1 MNMKKR
7 DLYYE
12 RIPTKL
18 LREDIRLL
26 GTFLGR
32 VIKDQEG
39 DKFFKLVEK
48 LRLISKNSLF
58 DKNKGK
64 AFLKTSNEIK
74 KLNSLQTFK
83 VTRAFSHILNL
94 MNLAESLDA
103 SRKLNEYDN
112 PYFKNKN
119 QNLFVEDIIEAL
131 IKNKK
136 ISNNKIY
143 EQAKNLNIGI
153 VLTAHPTEVKRRTLI
168 QKYANLIDLLEQRHL
183 YKKYPSKITEIDRK
197 LYSEIAIIWK
207 TDELKRSK
215 PSPLDEAKWGL
226 AVIEDSLW
234 DTVPRVYKRL
244 NDIFRKNLKKDL
256 PRDFNPIQFGSWMG
270 GDRDGNPN
278 VTAEITK
285 KVILYSRWQA
295 AKLYEKELTKLIQ
308 NLSMK
313 ECSPK
318 IRKVTGKTFEPY
330 RVYLRPIRDKIRSTH
345 QLIEDHLT
353 KKIPLDKNKLLQD
366 KNEILKPLRE
376 VRESLNLNKG
386 QHIGNAD
393 LLDLIR
399 RVRCFGVNLAK
410 LDIRQESSRHDKLLK
425 EIFKKKYEINYSN
438 LKENNKINYLNN
450 LIKQKKYF
458 LDKLKITDKENKEVW
473 NTFKQIS
480 KEPSQ
485 CLGAYVISMTSKASD
500 ILSVYFLQKQANTKH
515 FLRVVPLF
523 ETLDDLRNA
532 KDIMENLFKLSWY
545 KKLINNKQEIM
556 IGYSDSSKDA
566 GKLSA
571 SWHQYKLQEELRDI
585 AKKYK
590 IDLVFFH
597 GRGGSAGRGG
607 GPIQATLKSQPSNTV
622 NGKIRITDQGE
633 VIQQKYGYKPLAEYN
648 LCSYIGAV
656 MDASL
661 NPPPKSK
668 ENWRD
673 LIEKMSEISTSA
685 YRKNLNQSEDFIRY
699 FKLVTPHK
707 SLGKLAIGSR
717 PTKRKNIDNI
727 QSLRAIPWV
736 FAWTQ
741 IRLML
746 PGWLGTTEALRYG
759 SIKKFK
765 NTLTDMEK
773 NWPFFISTMDILDMV
788 KSKVDPEIS
797 VVYENNLADDSLK
810 RIGKKLRFQF
820 KTLVKLHNKITP
832 KEVIKERKEFR
843 KALFVRN
850 NYTDMLNILQ
860 ASIMNKLNNKKN
872 NKLDINFLND
882 ALMTSIAGIS
892 AAMKNTG

>member
-1 MNMKKR
+1 MKKR

-39 DKFFKLVEK
+39 ISFFNTVEK
-48 LRLISKNSLF
+48 LRLLSKNTLI
-58 DKNKGK
+58 DTNKGK
-64 AFLKTSNEIK
+64 VFSKISKEVK
-74 KLNSLQTFK
+74 KLSPKNTFK
-83 VTRAFSHILNL
+83 ITRAFSHILNL

-103 SRKLNEYDN
+103 SRKLNEYEN

-119 QNLFVEDIIEAL
+119 QNLFIEDIFESL
-131 IKNKK
+131 FKNKK
-136 ISNNKIY
+136 ISDKKIY
-143 EQAKNLNIGI
+143 DQATKLDIGI

-168 QKYANLIDLLEQRHL
+168 QKYASLIKILEQRHL
-183 YKKYPSKITEIDRK
+183 YKKYPSKIIELDRR
-197 LYSEIAIIWK
+197 LYSEVAIIWK
-207 TDELKRSK
+207 TDELKRTK

-234 DTVPRVYKRL
+234 DTIPKVYKRL
-244 NDIFRKNLKKDL
+244 NDIFRKNLNKDL
-256 PRDFNPIQFGSWMG
+256 PRNFNPIQFGSWMG

-278 VTAEITK
+278 VTAEVTS
-285 KVILYSRWQA
+285 KVILFSRWQA

-308 NLSMK
+308 DLSME
-313 ECSPK
+313 ECSIK
-318 IRKVTGKTFEPY
+318 IKRATNKSHEPY
-330 RVYLRPIRDKIRSTH
+330 RVFLRPIRDKVRNTY
-345 QLIEDHLT
+345 QLIESHLNKGT
-353 KKIPLDKNKLLQD
+353 PLDQKKLLLD
-366 KNEILKPLRE
+366 KYEILNPLRE
-376 VRESLNLNKG
+376 VRKSLNENRG
-386 QHIGNAD
+386 QHIANSD

-399 RVRCFGVNLAK
+399 RVRCFGISLAR
-410 LDIRQESSRHDKLLK
+410 LDIRQESSRHEKFIS
-425 EIFKKKYEINYSN
+425 EIFKSKNRINYTSLSEKDKIKLLSN
-438 LKENNKINYLNN
+438 S
-450 LIKQKKYF
+450 IKQKKIF
-458 LDKLKITDKENKEVW
+458 VDKIIIKNKENKEVW
-473 NTFKQIS
+473 KTFKEIS
-480 KEPSQ
+480 NQPQQ
-485 CLGAYVISMTSKASD
+485 CMGAYVISMTSKASD
-500 ILSVYFLQKQANTKH
+500 ILSVYFLQKQSQIKNL
-515 FLRVVPLF
+515 LRVVPLF
-523 ETLDDLRNA
+523 ETLNDLKNA
-532 KDIMENLFKLSWY
+532 KSVMENLFKIPSY
-545 KKLINNKQEIM
+545 KKLINSKQEVM

-590 IDLVFFH
+590 IDLTFFH
-597 GRGGSAGRGG
+597 GRGGSPGRGG
-607 GPIQATLKSQPSNTV
+607 GPIQATLKSQPSGTV

-633 VIQQKYGYKPLAEYN
+633 VIQQKYGYEPLAEYN

-661 NPPPKSK
+661 NPPPRSKKS
-668 ENWRD
+668 WRE
-673 LIEKMSEISTSA
+673 LINKMSEISTSA
-685 YRKNLNQSEDFIRY
+685 YRKYLNQSEDFIRY
-699 FKLVTPHK
+699 FKTVTPHK

-717 PTKRKNIDNI
+717 PSKRKNVDNI

-759 SIKKFK
+759 SIKKLSK
-765 NTLTDMEK
+765 TITDMER

-788 KSKVDPEIS
+788 ISKVDPEIS
-797 VVYENNLADDSLK
+797 IIYENNLADNSLK

-820 KTLVKLHNKITP
+820 DALVKLHNKITP
-832 KEVIKERKEFR
+832 KEIVKERKEFR
-843 KALFVRN
+843 KALFIRN
-850 NYTDMLNILQ
+850 NYTEMLNILQ
-860 ASIMNKLNNKKN
+860 ANIMYKLNSRKFK
-872 NKLDINFLND
+872 KLDKKFLDD

>member
-1 MNMKKR
+1 MKKR

-32 VIKDQEG
+32 VIRDQEG
-39 DKFFKLVEK
+39 LTFYKIVER
-48 LRLISKNSLF
+48 LRLLSKNTLL
-58 DKNKGK
+58 DKNKSK
-64 AFLKTSNEIK
+64 VFLKVSKEVK
-74 KLNSLQTFK
+74 KLKPKDIFR
-83 VTRAFSHILNL
+83 VTRSFSHILNL

-103 SRKLNEYDN
+103 SRKLNEYEN

-119 QNLFVEDIIEAL
+119 QNIFIEDII
-131 IKNKK
+131 KNLFKNRN

-143 EQAKNLNIGI
+143 KQATKLDIGI

-168 QKYANLIDLLEQRHL
+168 QKYANLIELMEQRHL
-183 YKKYPSKITEIDRK
+183 YKKYPSKILEIDRK
-197 LYSEIAIIWK
+197 IYTEITVIWK

-234 DTVPRVYKRL
+234 DTIPKVYKRL
-244 NDIFRKNLKKDL
+244 NDIFRKNLGKDL
-256 PRDFNPIQFGSWMG
+256 PRGYNPIQFGSWMG

-278 VTAEITK
+278 VTAEVTK
-285 KVILYSRWQA
+285 KVILFSRWQA

-308 NLSMK
+308 DLSMK

-318 IRKVTGKTFEPY
+318 IKKITGNSFEPY
-330 RVYLRPIRDKIRSTH
+330 RVYLRPIRDKIRLTY
-345 QLIEDHLT
+345 QLIEKHLNNN
-353 KKIPLDKNKLLQD
+353 KSLNEKKLLKD

-376 VRESLNLNKG
+376 VRESLNLNRG
-386 QHIGNAD
+386 QHIANAD

-399 RVRCFGVNLAK
+399 RVRCFGINLAR
-410 LDIRQESSRHDKLLK
+410 LDIRQESSRHQKLISDVLN
-425 EIFKKKYEINYSN
+425 KKY
-438 LKENNKINYLNN
+438 KINFSSLSESKKINLLNS

-458 LDKLKITDKENKEVW
+458 INNLKIKHKDNKEVW

-480 KEPSQ
+480 KEPEQ
-485 CLGAYVISMTSKASD
+485 CMGAYVISMTSKASD
-500 ILSVYFLQKQANTKH
+500 ILSVYFLQKQAETKNL
-515 FLRVVPLF
+515 LRVVPLF
-523 ETLDDLRNA
+523 ETLDDLKNA
-532 KDIMENLFKLSWY
+532 KSVMENIFKLSWY
-545 KKLINNKQEIM
+545 RRLINHKQEVM

-571 SWHQYKLQEELRDI
+571 SWHQYKLQEELRNL

-607 GPIQATLKSQPSNTV
+607 GPIQATLKSQPANTV

-668 ENWRD
+668 KNWRE
-673 LIEKMSEISTSA
+673 LIEKMSEIATSS

-699 FKLVTPHK
+699 FKTVTPHK

-717 PTKRKNIDNI
+717 PAKRKNVDNI

-746 PGWLGTTEALRYG
+746 PAWLGTTEALRYG
-759 SIKKFK
+759 SIKKFSK
-765 NTLTDMEK
+765 TLTDMEK
-773 NWPFFISTMDILDMV
+773 NWPYFVSTMDILDMV
-788 KSKVDPEIS
+788 ITKVDPEIS
-797 VVYENNLADDSLK
+797 IIYENNLADSALK

-820 KTLVKLHNKITP
+820 DALVKLHNKITP
-832 KEVIKERKEFR
+832 KEVFKERKEFR
-843 KALFVRN
+843 KALFIRN
-850 NYTDMLNILQ
+850 NYTETLNILQ
-860 ASIMNKLNNKKN
+860 ATIMNKINNNKYK
-872 NKLDINFLND
+872 KLDKKFIDD

>member
-1 MNMKKR
+1 MKKR

-39 DKFFKLVEK
+39 LAFFKIVEK
-48 LRLISKNSLF
+48 LRLLSKNTLL
-58 DKNKGK
+58 DKNKSK
-64 AFLKTSNEIK
+64 VFSKISKEVK
-74 KLNSLQTFK
+74 KLSPEKTFK
-83 VTRAFSHILNL
+83 ITRAFSHILNL

-112 PYFKNKN
+112 PYFKSKN
-119 QNLFVEDIIEAL
+119 QNLFIEDIISSL
-131 IKNKK
+131 FKNKK
-136 ISNNKIY
+136 ISDQKIY
-143 EQAKNLNIGI
+143 EQATKLDIGI

-168 QKYANLIDLLEQRHL
+168 QKYANLISIMEQRHL
-183 YKKYPSKITEIDRK
+183 YKKYPSKIIELDRK

-207 TDELKRSK
+207 TDELKRTK
-215 PSPLDEAKWGL
+215 PSPLDEARWGL

-234 DTVPRVYKRL
+234 DTIPKVYKRL

-256 PRDFNPIQFGSWMG
+256 PRNFNPIQFGSWMG

-278 VTAEITK
+278 VTAEVTN
-285 KVILYSRWQA
+285 KVILFSRWQA

-308 NLSMK
+308 DLSMV
-313 ECSPK
+313 ECSAK
-318 IRKVTGKTFEPY
+318 IKRVTGNSYEPY
-330 RVYLRPIRDKIRSTH
+330 RVFLRPIRDKLRLTH
-345 QLIEDHLT
+345 KLIEDHLNNNT
-353 KKIPLDKNKLLQD
+353 ILDEKKLIQD
-366 KNEILKPLRE
+366 SDEITIPLRE
-376 VRESLNLNKG
+376 VRNSLKLNRG
-386 QHIGNAD
+386 QHIANAD
-393 LLDLIR
+393 LLDLMR
-399 RVRCFGVNLAK
+399 RVRCFGINLAK
-410 LDIRQESSRHDKLLK
+410 LDIRQESDRHEKLLN
-425 EIFKKKYEINYSN
+425 EIFKKKKKINYSSLSEVEKIKLLNKSIKQSKSFVNNIN
-438 LKENNKINYLNN
+438 LK
-450 LIKQKKYF
+450 
-458 LDKLKITDKENKEVW
+458 DKENKEVW
-473 NTFKQIS
+473 STFKQIA
-480 KEPSQ
+480 KTPDQ
-485 CLGAYVISMTSKASD
+485 CLGAYIISMTSTASD
-500 ILSVYFLQKQANTKH
+500 ILSVYFLQMQAQTKNL
-515 FLRVVPLF
+515 LRVVPLF
-523 ETLDDLRNA
+523 ETLEDLKNA
-532 KDIMENLFKLSWY
+532 NGVMKNLFKLPWY
-545 KKLINNKQEIM
+545 RKMINSKQEVM

-571 SWHQYKLQEELRDI
+571 SWHQYKLQEELRNI

-597 GRGGSAGRGG
+597 GRGGSPGRGG
-607 GPIQATLKSQPSNTV
+607 GPIQATLKSQPSGTV

-661 NPPPKSK
+661 NPPPRSK
-668 ENWRD
+668 KNWRE
-673 LIEKMSEISTSA
+673 LIQKMSEISTSA
-685 YRKNLNQSEDFIRY
+685 YRKYLNQSEDFIRY
-699 FKLVTPHK
+699 FKTVTPHK

-717 PTKRKNIDNI
+717 PTKRKNVDNI

-759 SIKKFK
+759 SIKKFSR
-765 NTLTDMEK
+765 TLTDMER
-773 NWPFFISTMDILDMV
+773 NWPYFVSTMDILDMV
-788 KSKVDPEIS
+788 ISKVDTEIS
-797 VVYENNLADDSLK
+797 VIYENNLADKSLK

-820 KTLVKLHNKITP
+820 EALVKLHNKITP
-832 KEVIKERKEFR
+832 KDVIKERKEFR
-843 KALFVRN
+843 KALFIRN
-850 NYTDMLNILQ
+850 NYTEMLNILQ
-860 ASIMNKLNNKKN
+860 ANIMKKLTNKKYK
-872 NKLDINFLND
+872 KLDKKFLED
-882 ALMTSIAGIS
+882 SLMTSIAGIS

>member
-1 MNMKKR
+1 MKKR

-32 VIKDQEG
+32 VIRDQEG
-39 DKFFKLVEK
+39 LAFYKIVER
-48 LRLISKNSLF
+48 LRLLSKNTLL
-58 DKNKGK
+58 DKNKSK
-64 AFLKTSNEIK
+64 VFLKVSKEVK
-74 KLNSLQTFK
+74 KLKPKDIFRL
-83 VTRAFSHILNL
+83 TRSFSHILNL

-103 SRKLNEYDN
+103 SRKLNEYEN

-119 QNLFVEDIIEAL
+119 QNIFIEDII
-131 IKNKK
+131 KNLFKNRN

-143 EQAKNLNIGI
+143 EQATKLDIGI

-168 QKYANLIDLLEQRHL
+168 QKYANLIELMEQRHL
-183 YKKYPSKITEIDRK
+183 YKKYPTKILEIDRK
-197 LYSEIAIIWK
+197 IYTEITVIWK

-234 DTVPRVYKRL
+234 DTIPKVYKRL
-244 NDIFRKNLKKDL
+244 NDIFRKNLGKDL
-256 PRDFNPIQFGSWMG
+256 PRGYNPIQFGSWMG

-278 VTAEITK
+278 VTADVTK
-285 KVILYSRWQA
+285 KVILFSRWQA

-308 NLSMK
+308 DLSMK

-318 IRKVTGKTFEPY
+318 IKKIAGNSFEPY
-330 RVYLRPIRDKIRSTH
+330 RVYLRPIRDKIRLTY
-345 QLIEDHLT
+345 QLIEKHLNNN
-353 KKIPLDKNKLLQD
+353 KSLNEKKLLTD

-376 VRESLNLNKG
+376 VRESLNLNRG
-386 QHIGNAD
+386 QHIANAD

-399 RVRCFGVNLAK
+399 RVRCFGINLAR
-410 LDIRQESSRHDKLLK
+410 LDIRQESSRHQKLISDVLN
-425 EIFKKKYEINYSN
+425 KKY
-438 LKENNKINYLNN
+438 KINFSSLSESKKINLLNL
-450 LIKQKKYF
+450 LIKEKKYF
-458 LDKLKITDKENKEVW
+458 INNLKIKHKDNKEVW

-480 KEPSQ
+480 KEPEQ
-485 CLGAYVISMTSKASD
+485 CMGAYVISMTSKASD
-500 ILSVYFLQKQANTKH
+500 ILSVYFLQKQAETKNL
-515 FLRVVPLF
+515 LRVVPLF
-523 ETLDDLRNA
+523 ETLDDLKNA
-532 KDIMENLFKLSWY
+532 KSVMETIFKLSWY
-545 KKLINNKQEIM
+545 RRLINHKQEVM

-571 SWHQYKLQEELRDI
+571 SWHQYKLQEELRNL

-607 GPIQATLKSQPSNTV
+607 GPIQATLKSQPANTV

-668 ENWRD
+668 KSWRK
-673 LIEKMSEISTSA
+673 LIEKMSEIATSA

-699 FKLVTPHK
+699 FKTVTPHK

-717 PTKRKNIDNI
+717 PAKRKNIDNI

-746 PGWLGTTEALRYG
+746 PAWLGTTEALRYG
-759 SIKKFK
+759 SIKKFSK
-765 NTLTDMEK
+765 TLTDMEK
-773 NWPFFISTMDILDMV
+773 NWPYFVSTMDILDMV
-788 KSKVDPEIS
+788 ITKVDPEIS
-797 VVYENNLADDSLK
+797 IIYENNLADSALK

-820 KTLVKLHNKITP
+820 DALVKLHNKITP
-832 KEVIKERKEFR
+832 KEVFKERKEFR
-843 KALFVRN
+843 KALFIRN
-850 NYTDMLNILQ
+850 NYTETLNILQ
-860 ASIMNKLNNKKN
+860 ATIMNKINNNKYK
-872 NKLDINFLND
+872 KLDKKFLDD

>member
-1 MNMKKR
+1 MKKR

-18 LREDIRLL
+18 LREDIRFL
-26 GTFLGR
+26 GTFLGK

-39 DKFFKLVEK
+39 EAFFKIVER
-48 LRLISKNSLF
+48 LRLLSKNTLLDKQKSKVFLKISK
-58 DKNKGK
+58 
-64 AFLKTSNEIK
+64 EIK
-74 KLNSLQTFK
+74 KLPPELTFK
-83 VTRAFSHILNL
+83 ITRAFLHILNL

-103 SRKLNEYDN
+103 SRKLNEHNN

-119 QNLFVEDIIEAL
+119 QNLFIEDIIEGL
-131 IKNKK
+131 FKNKS
-136 ISNNKIY
+136 ISNSKIY
-143 EQAKNLNIGI
+143 EQAKNLDIGI

-168 QKYANLIDLLEQRHL
+168 QKYANLIDLMEQRHL
-183 YKKYPSKITEIDRK
+183 YKKYPSKVVEIDRK
-197 LYSEIAIIWK
+197 LYTEITIIWK

-215 PSPLDEAKWGL
+215 PSPLDEARWGL

-234 DTVPRVYKRL
+234 DTIPKVYKRL
-244 NDIFRKNLKKDL
+244 NDIFRKNLNKDL
-256 PRDFNPIQFGSWMG
+256 PRGFNPIQFGSWMG

-278 VTAEITK
+278 VTAQVTK
-285 KVILYSRWQA
+285 KVILFSRWQA

-308 NLSMK
+308 DLSMK

-318 IRKVTGKTFEPY
+318 IKKITGKTFEPY
-330 RVYLRPIRDKIRSTH
+330 RVYLRPIRDKIRSTYKI
-345 QLIEDHLT
+345 IENHLNNHE
-353 KKIPLDKNKLLQD
+353 PLKEDELLQD
-366 KNEILKPLRE
+366 KNEILKPLRDI
-376 VRESLNLNKG
+376 RESLNSNNS
-386 QHIGNAD
+386 QHIANSD

-399 RVRCFGVNLAK
+399 RVRCFGINLAR
-410 LDIRQESSRHDKLLK
+410 LDIRQESSRHEQLLN
-425 EIFKKKYEINYSN
+425 EILKKKSKINYSN
-438 LKENNKINYLNN
+438 LNEQKKISLLNN

-458 LDKLKITDKENKEVW
+458 LDKLNIINKENKEVW
-473 NTFKQIS
+473 DTFKQIS
-480 KEPSQ
+480 KEPAQ

-500 ILSVYFLQKQANTKH
+500 ILSVYFLQKQAQTKNL
-515 FLRVVPLF
+515 LRVVPLF
-523 ETLDDLRNA
+523 ETLDDLKNA
-532 KDIMENLFKLSWY
+532 KDVMENLFKLSWY
-545 KKLINNKQEIM
+545 RKLINHQQEVM

-571 SWHQYKLQEELRDI
+571 SWHQYKLQEELRDL

-661 NPPPKSK
+661 NPPPRSK
-668 ENWRD
+668 KNWRN

-699 FKLVTPHK
+699 FKTVTPHK

-717 PTKRKNIDNI
+717 PTKRKNVDNI

-746 PGWLGTTEALRYG
+746 PAWLGTTEALRYG
-759 SIKKFK
+759 SIKKYSK
-765 NTLTDMEK
+765 ILTDMEK
-773 NWPFFISTMDILDMV
+773 NWPYFVSTMDILDMV
-788 KSKVDPEIS
+788 ISKVDPEIS
-797 VVYENNLADDSLK
+797 IIYENNLADDALK

-820 KTLVKLHNKITP
+820 DALVKLHNKITP

-843 KALFVRN
+843 KALFIRN
-850 NYTDMLNILQ
+850 NYTEMLNILQ
-860 ASIMNKLNNKKN
+860 ANIMNKINNRKYKKQD
-872 NKLDINFLND
+872 KKFLND

>member
-1 MNMKKR
+1 MKKR

-32 VIKDQEG
+32 VIRDQEG
-39 DKFFKLVEK
+39 LAFYKIVER
-48 LRLISKNSLF
+48 LRLLSKNTLL
-58 DKNKGK
+58 DKNKSK
-64 AFLKTSNEIK
+64 VFLKVSKEVK
-74 KLNSLQTFK
+74 KLKPKDIFRL
-83 VTRAFSHILNL
+83 TRSFSHILNL

-103 SRKLNEYDN
+103 SRKLNEYEN

-119 QNLFVEDIIEAL
+119 QNIFIEDII
-131 IKNKK
+131 KNLFKNRN

-143 EQAKNLNIGI
+143 EQATKLDIGI

-168 QKYANLIDLLEQRHL
+168 QKYANLIELMEQRHL
-183 YKKYPSKITEIDRK
+183 YKKYPTKILEIDRK
-197 LYSEIAIIWK
+197 IYTEITVIWK

-234 DTVPRVYKRL
+234 DTIPKVYKRL
-244 NDIFRKNLKKDL
+244 NDIFRKNLGKDL
-256 PRDFNPIQFGSWMG
+256 PRGYNPIQFGSWMG

-278 VTAEITK
+278 VTADVTK
-285 KVILYSRWQA
+285 KVILFSRWQA

-308 NLSMK
+308 DLSMK

-318 IRKVTGKTFEPY
+318 IKKIAGNSFEPY
-330 RVYLRPIRDKIRSTH
+330 RVYLRPIRDKIRLTY
-345 QLIEDHLT
+345 QLIEKHLNNN
-353 KKIPLDKNKLLQD
+353 KSLNEKKLLTD

-376 VRESLNLNKG
+376 VRESLNLNRG
-386 QHIGNAD
+386 QHIANAD

-399 RVRCFGVNLAK
+399 RVRCFGINLAR
-410 LDIRQESSRHDKLLK
+410 LDIRQESSRHQKLIADVLN
-425 EIFKKKYEINYSN
+425 KKYKTNFSSLSES
-438 LKENNKINYLNN
+438 KKINLLNL

-458 LDKLKITDKENKEVW
+458 INNLKIKHKDNKEVW

-480 KEPSQ
+480 KEPEQ
-485 CLGAYVISMTSKASD
+485 CMGAYVISMTSKASD
-500 ILSVYFLQKQANTKH
+500 ILSVYFLQKQAETKNL
-515 FLRVVPLF
+515 LRVVPLF
-523 ETLDDLRNA
+523 ETLDDLKNA
-532 KDIMENLFKLSWY
+532 KSVMENIFKLSWY
-545 KKLINNKQEIM
+545 RRLINHKQEVM

-571 SWHQYKLQEELRDI
+571 SWHQYKLQEELRNL

-607 GPIQATLKSQPSNTV
+607 GPIQATLKSQPANTV

-668 ENWRD
+668 KSWRK
-673 LIEKMSEISTSA
+673 LIEKMSEIATSA

-699 FKLVTPHK
+699 FKTVTPHK

-717 PTKRKNIDNI
+717 PTKRKNVDNI

-746 PGWLGTTEALRYG
+746 PAWLGTTEALRYG
-759 SIKKFK
+759 SIKKFSK
-765 NTLTDMEK
+765 TLTDMEK
-773 NWPFFISTMDILDMV
+773 NWPYFVSTMDILDMV
-788 KSKVDPEIS
+788 ITKVDPEIS
-797 VVYENNLADDSLK
+797 VIYENNLADSALK

-820 KTLVKLHNKITP
+820 DALVKLHNKITP
-832 KEVIKERKEFR
+832 KEVFKERKEFR
-843 KALFVRN
+843 KALFIRN
-850 NYTDMLNILQ
+850 NYTETLNILQ
-860 ASIMNKLNNKKN
+860 ATIMNKINNNKYK
-872 NKLDINFLND
+872 KLDKKFIDD

>member
-1 MNMKKR
+1 MKKR

-32 VIKDQEG
+32 VIRDQEG
-39 DKFFKLVEK
+39 LTFYKIVER
-48 LRLISKNSLF
+48 LRLLSKNTLL
-58 DKNKGK
+58 DKNKSK
-64 AFLKTSNEIK
+64 VFLKVSKEVK
-74 KLNSLQTFK
+74 KLKPEDIFR
-83 VTRAFSHILNL
+83 VTRSFSHILNL

-103 SRKLNEYDN
+103 SRKLNEYEN

-119 QNLFVEDIIEAL
+119 QNIFIEDII
-131 IKNKK
+131 KNLFKDRN
-136 ISNNKIY
+136 ISNKKIY
-143 EQAKNLNIGI
+143 EQATKLDIGI

-168 QKYANLIDLLEQRHL
+168 QKYANLIELMEQRHL
-183 YKKYPSKITEIDRK
+183 YKKYPSKILEIDRK
-197 LYSEIAIIWK
+197 IYTEITVIWK

-234 DTVPRVYKRL
+234 DTIPKVYKRL
-244 NDIFRKNLKKDL
+244 NDIFRKNLGKDL
-256 PRDFNPIQFGSWMG
+256 PRGYSPIQFGSWMG

-278 VTAEITK
+278 VTADITK
-285 KVILYSRWQA
+285 KVILFSRWQA

-308 NLSMK
+308 DLSMK

-318 IRKVTGKTFEPY
+318 IKKITGNSFEPY
-330 RVYLRPIRDKIRSTH
+330 RVYLRPIRDKIRLTY
-345 QLIEDHLT
+345 QQIEKHLNNNESLNE
-353 KKIPLDKNKLLQD
+353 KKLLKD

-376 VRESLNLNKG
+376 VRESLNLNRG
-386 QHIGNAD
+386 QHIANAD

-399 RVRCFGVNLAK
+399 RVRCFGINLAR
-410 LDIRQESSRHDKLLK
+410 LDIRQESTRHQKLIADVLN
-425 EIFKKKYEINYSN
+425 KKY
-438 LKENNKINYLNN
+438 KINFSILSESKKINLLNL

-458 LDKLKITDKENKEVW
+458 INNLKIKHKDNKEVW

-480 KEPSQ
+480 KEPEQ
-485 CLGAYVISMTSKASD
+485 CMGAYVISMTSKASD
-500 ILSVYFLQKQANTKH
+500 ILSVYFLQKQAETKNL
-515 FLRVVPLF
+515 LRVVPLF
-523 ETLDDLRNA
+523 ETLDDLKNA
-532 KDIMENLFKLSWY
+532 KSVMENIFKLSWY
-545 KKLINNKQEIM
+545 RKLINHKQEVM

-571 SWHQYKLQEELRDI
+571 SWHQYKLQEELRNL

-607 GPIQATLKSQPSNTV
+607 GPIQATLKSQPANTV

-668 ENWRD
+668 KNWRE
-673 LIEKMSEISTSA
+673 LIEKMSEIATSA

-699 FKLVTPHK
+699 FKTVTPHK

-717 PTKRKNIDNI
+717 PTKRKNVDNI

-746 PGWLGTTEALRYG
+746 PAWLGTTEALRYG
-759 SIKKFK
+759 SIKKFSK
-765 NTLTDMEK
+765 TLTDMEK
-773 NWPFFISTMDILDMV
+773 NWPYFVSTMDILDMV
-788 KSKVDPEIS
+788 ITKVDPEIS
-797 VVYENNLADDSLK
+797 IIYENNLADSALK

-820 KTLVKLHNKITP
+820 DALVKLHNKITP
-832 KEVIKERKEFR
+832 KEVFKERKEFR
-843 KALFVRN
+843 KALFIRN
-850 NYTDMLNILQ
+850 NYTETLNILQ
-860 ASIMNKLNNKKN
+860 ANIMNKINNNKYK
-872 NKLDINFLND
+872 KLDKKFLDD

>member
-1 MNMKKR
+1 MKKR

-18 LREDIRLL
+18 LREDIKLL
-26 GTFLGR
+26 GAFLGK

-39 DKFFKLVEK
+39 IVFYKIVEK
-48 LRLISKNSLF
+48 LRLLSKNTLL
-58 DKNKGK
+58 DRNKSK
-64 AFLKTSNEIK
+64 VFSKVSKEIK
-74 KLNSLQTFK
+74 KLNPKNTYRL
-83 VTRAFSHILNL
+83 TRAFSHILNL

-103 SRKLNEYDN
+103 SRKLNEYEN

-119 QNLFVEDIIEAL
+119 QNIFIEDIIKNL
-131 IKNKK
+131 FKNKS

-143 EQAKNLNIGI
+143 EQASNLNIGI

-168 QKYANLIDLLEQRHL
+168 QKYANLINLMEQRHL
-183 YKKYPSKITEIDRK
+183 YKKYPSKIIEIDRK
-197 LYSEIAIIWK
+197 IYTEITVIWK

-234 DTVPRVYKRL
+234 DTIPKVYKRL
-244 NDIFRKNLKKDL
+244 NDIFRKNLGKDL
-256 PRDFNPIQFGSWMG
+256 PRGYSPIKFGSWMG

-278 VTAEITK
+278 VTADVTK
-285 KVILYSRWQA
+285 KVILFSRWQA
-295 AKLYEKELTKLIQ
+295 AKLYEKEFTKLIQ
-308 NLSMK
+308 DLSMK

-318 IRKVTGKTFEPY
+318 IKKISGDSFEPY
-330 RVYLRPIRDKIRSTH
+330 RVYLRPIRDKIRLTY
-345 QLIEDHLT
+345 QLIEKHLNNNEL
-353 KKIPLDKNKLLQD
+353 LDEKKLLQD
-366 KNEILKPLRE
+366 KNEILQPLRDI
-376 VRESLNLNKG
+376 RESLNLNRG
-386 QHIGNAD
+386 QHIANAD

-399 RVRCFGVNLAK
+399 RVRCFGISLAR
-410 LDIRQESSRHDKLLK
+410 LDIRQESSRHTKLVSDVLNIKLK
-425 EIFKKKYEINYSN
+425 TDFIS
-438 LKENNKINYLNN
+438 LSENKKINLLNK

-458 LDKLKITDKENKEVW
+458 LDKLNIKDKENIEVW

-480 KEPSQ
+480 EEPEQ
-485 CLGAYVISMTSKASD
+485 CMGAYVISMTSKASD
-500 ILSVYFLQKQANTKH
+500 ILSVYFLQIQARTKKL
-515 FLRVVPLF
+515 LRVVPLF
-523 ETLDDLRNA
+523 ETLDDLKNA
-532 KDIMENLFKLSWY
+532 KDVMENLFKLPWY
-545 KKLINNKQEIM
+545 RKLIKNKQEVM

-571 SWHQYKLQEELRDI
+571 SWHQYKLQEELRNL
-585 AKKYK
+585 AKKYR
-590 IDLVFFH
+590 IDLIFFH

-607 GPIQATLKSQPSNTV
+607 GPIQATLKSQPANTV

-668 ENWRD
+668 KNWRF

-699 FKLVTPHK
+699 FKTVTPHK

-727 QSLRAIPWV
+727 QGLRAIPWV

-746 PGWLGTTEALRYG
+746 PAWLGTTEALRYG
-759 SIKKFK
+759 SIKKFSK
-765 NTLTDMEK
+765 TLTDMEK
-773 NWPFFISTMDILDMV
+773 NWPYFVSTMDILDMV
-788 KSKVDPEIS
+788 ITKVDPEIS
-797 VVYENNLADDSLK
+797 IIYENNLADSALK

-820 KTLVKLHNKITP
+820 STLVKLHKKITP
-832 KEVIKERKEFR
+832 KDVVKERKEFR
-843 KALFVRN
+843 KSLFIRN
-850 NYTDMLNILQ
+850 NYTETLNILQ
-860 ASIMNKLNNKKN
+860 ANIMNKINNKKYK
-872 NKLDINFLND
+872 KLDKKFLDD

>member
-1 MNMKKR
+1 MKKR

-32 VIKDQEG
+32 VIRDQEG
-39 DKFFKLVEK
+39 LTFYKIVER
-48 LRLISKNSLF
+48 LRLLSKNTLL
-58 DKNKGK
+58 DKNKSK
-64 AFLKTSNEIK
+64 VFLKVSKEVK
-74 KLNSLQTFK
+74 KLKPKDIFR
-83 VTRAFSHILNL
+83 VTRSFSHILNL

-103 SRKLNEYDN
+103 SRKLNEYEN

-119 QNLFVEDIIEAL
+119 QNIFIEDII
-131 IKNKK
+131 KNLFKDRN
-136 ISNNKIY
+136 ISNKKIY
-143 EQAKNLNIGI
+143 EQATKLDIGI

-168 QKYANLIDLLEQRHL
+168 QKYANLIELMEQRHL
-183 YKKYPSKITEIDRK
+183 YKKYPSKILEIDRK
-197 LYSEIAIIWK
+197 IYTEITVIWK

-234 DTVPRVYKRL
+234 DTIPKVYKRL
-244 NDIFRKNLKKDL
+244 NDIFRKNLGKDL
-256 PRDFNPIQFGSWMG
+256 PRGYSPIQFGSWMG

-278 VTAEITK
+278 VTADITK
-285 KVILYSRWQA
+285 KVILFSRWQA

-308 NLSMK
+308 DLSMK

-318 IRKVTGKTFEPY
+318 IKKITGNSFEPY
-330 RVYLRPIRDKIRSTH
+330 RVYLRPIRDKIRLTY
-345 QLIEDHLT
+345 QLIEKHLNNNESLNE
-353 KKIPLDKNKLLQD
+353 KKLLKD

-376 VRESLNLNKG
+376 VRESLNLNRG
-386 QHIGNAD
+386 QHIANAD

-399 RVRCFGVNLAK
+399 RVRCFGINLAR
-410 LDIRQESSRHDKLLK
+410 LDIRQESSRHQKLIADVLD
-425 EIFKKKYEINYSN
+425 KKY
-438 LKENNKINYLNN
+438 KINFSILSESKKINLLNL

-458 LDKLKITDKENKEVW
+458 INNLKIKHKDNKEVW

-480 KEPSQ
+480 KEPEQ
-485 CLGAYVISMTSKASD
+485 CMGAYVISMTSKASD
-500 ILSVYFLQKQANTKH
+500 ILSVYFLQKQAETKNL
-515 FLRVVPLF
+515 LRVVPLF
-523 ETLDDLRNA
+523 ETLDDLKNA
-532 KDIMENLFKLSWY
+532 KSVMENIFKLSWY
-545 KKLINNKQEIM
+545 RKLINHKQEVM

-571 SWHQYKLQEELRDI
+571 SWHQYKLQEELRNL

-607 GPIQATLKSQPSNTV
+607 GPIQATLKSQPANTV

-668 ENWRD
+668 KNWRE
-673 LIEKMSEISTSA
+673 LIEKMSEIATSA

-699 FKLVTPHK
+699 FKTVTPHK

-717 PTKRKNIDNI
+717 PTKRKNVDNI

-746 PGWLGTTEALRYG
+746 PAWLGTTEALRYG
-759 SIKKFK
+759 SIKKFSK
-765 NTLTDMEK
+765 TLTDMEK
-773 NWPFFISTMDILDMV
+773 NWPYFVSTMDILDMV
-788 KSKVDPEIS
+788 ITKVDPEIS
-797 VVYENNLADDSLK
+797 IIYENNLADSALK

-820 KTLVKLHNKITP
+820 DALVKLHNKITP
-832 KEVIKERKEFR
+832 KEVFKERKEFR
-843 KALFVRN
+843 KALFIRN
-850 NYTDMLNILQ
+850 NYTETLNILQ
-860 ASIMNKLNNKKN
+860 ANIMNKINNNKYK
-872 NKLDINFLND
+872 KLDKKFLDD

>member
-1 MNMKKR
+1 MKKR

-18 LREDIRLL
+18 LREDIRFL
-26 GTFLGR
+26 GTILGK

-39 DKFFKLVEK
+39 EIFFKIIES
-48 LRLISKNSLF
+48 LRLLSKDTLL
-58 DKNKGK
+58 DKQKNKV
-64 AFLKTSNEIK
+64 FLKISNKIK
-74 KLNSLQTFK
+74 KFSPEQTFK
-83 VTRAFSHILNL
+83 ITRAFLHILNL

-103 SRKLNEYDN
+103 SRKLNEYNN

-119 QNLFVEDIIEAL
+119 QNLFIEDIIEGL
-131 IKNKK
+131 FKNKK
-136 ISNNKIY
+136 ISNNEVY

-168 QKYANLIDLLEQRHL
+168 QKYANLIDLMEQRHL
-183 YKKYPSKITEIDRK
+183 YKRYPTKIIEIDRQI
-197 LYSEIAIIWK
+197 YTQITIIWK

-234 DTVPRVYKRL
+234 DTIPKVYKRL

-256 PRDFNPIQFGSWMG
+256 PRGFNPIQFGSWMG

-278 VTAEITK
+278 VTAKVTK
-285 KVILYSRWQA
+285 KAILFSRWQA

-308 NLSMK
+308 DLSMK
-313 ECSPK
+313 ECSSK

-330 RVYLRPIRDKIRSTH
+330 RVYLRPIRDKIRTTY
-345 QLIEDHLT
+345 QAIENHLN
-353 KKIPLDKNKLLQD
+353 KNERLDESKLLKD
-366 KNEILKPLRE
+366 KNEILKPLRDI
-376 VRESLNLNKG
+376 RESLNSNNS
-386 QHIGNAD
+386 QYIANSD

-399 RVRCFGVNLAK
+399 RVRCFGINLAR
-410 LDIRQESSRHDKLLK
+410 LDIRQESSRHDQLLN
-425 EIFKKKYEINYSN
+425 EILKNKFKINFSDFSED
-438 LKENNKINYLNN
+438 KKINYLNS

-458 LDKLKITDKENKEVW
+458 LKKLNIRNKENKEVW
-473 NTFKQIS
+473 DTFKQIS
-480 KEPSQ
+480 NEPSQ

-500 ILSVYFLQKQANTKH
+500 ILAVYFLQKQTQANEL
-515 FLRVVPLF
+515 LRVVPLF
-523 ETLDDLRNA
+523 ETLDDLKNA
-532 KDIMENLFKLSWY
+532 KSVMENLFKLPWY
-545 KKLINNKQEIM
+545 RKLIKNQQEVM

-571 SWHQYKLQEELRDI
+571 SWHQYKLQEELRNL

-668 ENWRD
+668 KNWRN

-699 FKLVTPHK
+699 FKTVTPHK

-727 QSLRAIPWV
+727 QGLRAIPWV

-746 PGWLGTTEALRYG
+746 PAWLGTTEALRYG
-759 SIKKFK
+759 SIKKYSK
-765 NTLTDMEK
+765 TLTDMEK
-773 NWPFFISTMDILDMV
+773 NWPYFISTMDILDMV
-788 KSKVDPEIS
+788 ISKVDPEIS
-797 VVYENNLADDSLK
+797 IIYENNLADKALR

-820 KTLVKLHNKITP
+820 KALVELHNKITP

-843 KALFVRN
+843 KALFIRN
-850 NYTDMLNILQ
+850 NYTEMLNILQ
-860 ASIMNKLNNKKN
+860 ANVMNKLNNKKYK
-872 NKLDINFLND
+872 KLDKKFLDD

>member
-1 MNMKKR
+1 MKKR

-32 VIKDQEG
+32 VIRDQEG
-39 DKFFKLVEK
+39 LTFYKIVER
-48 LRLISKNSLF
+48 LRLLSKNTLL
-58 DKNKGK
+58 DKNKSK
-64 AFLKTSNEIK
+64 VFLKVSKEVK
-74 KLNSLQTFK
+74 KLKPKDIFR
-83 VTRAFSHILNL
+83 VTRSFSHILNL

-103 SRKLNEYDN
+103 SRKLNEYEN

-119 QNLFVEDIIEAL
+119 QNIFIEDII
-131 IKNKK
+131 KNLFKDRN
-136 ISNNKIY
+136 ISNKKIY
-143 EQAKNLNIGI
+143 EQATKLDIGI

-168 QKYANLIDLLEQRHL
+168 QKYANLIELMEQRHL
-183 YKKYPSKITEIDRK
+183 YKKYPSKILEIDRK
-197 LYSEIAIIWK
+197 IYTEITVIWK

-234 DTVPRVYKRL
+234 DTIPKVYKRL
-244 NDIFRKNLKKDL
+244 NDIFRKNLGKDL
-256 PRDFNPIQFGSWMG
+256 PRGYSPIQFGSWMG

-278 VTAEITK
+278 VTADITK
-285 KVILYSRWQA
+285 KVILFSRWQA

-308 NLSMK
+308 DLSMK

-318 IRKVTGKTFEPY
+318 IKKITGNSFEPY
-330 RVYLRPIRDKIRSTH
+330 RVYLRPIRDKIRLTY
-345 QLIEDHLT
+345 QLIEKHLNNNESLNE
-353 KKIPLDKNKLLQD
+353 KKLLQD

-376 VRESLNLNKG
+376 VRESLNLNRG
-386 QHIGNAD
+386 QHIANAD

-399 RVRCFGVNLAK
+399 RVRCFGINLAR
-410 LDIRQESSRHDKLLK
+410 LDIRQESTRHQKLIADVLD
-425 EIFKKKYEINYSN
+425 KKY
-438 LKENNKINYLNN
+438 KINFSSLSESKKINLLNL

-458 LDKLKITDKENKEVW
+458 INNLKIKHKDNKEVW

-480 KEPSQ
+480 KEPEQ
-485 CLGAYVISMTSKASD
+485 CMGAYVISMTSKASD
-500 ILSVYFLQKQANTKH
+500 ILSVYFLQKQAETKNL
-515 FLRVVPLF
+515 LRVVPLF
-523 ETLDDLRNA
+523 ETLDDLKNA
-532 KDIMENLFKLSWY
+532 KSVMENIFKLSWY
-545 KKLINNKQEIM
+545 RKLINHKQEVM

-571 SWHQYKLQEELRDI
+571 SWHQYKLQEELRNL

-607 GPIQATLKSQPSNTV
+607 GPIQATLKSQPANTV

-668 ENWRD
+668 KNWRE
-673 LIEKMSEISTSA
+673 LIEKMSEIATSS

-699 FKLVTPHK
+699 FKTVTPHK

-717 PTKRKNIDNI
+717 PTKRKNVDNI

-746 PGWLGTTEALRYG
+746 PAWLGTTEALRYG
-759 SIKKFK
+759 SIKKFSK
-765 NTLTDMEK
+765 TLTDMEK
-773 NWPFFISTMDILDMV
+773 NWPYFVSTMDILDMV
-788 KSKVDPEIS
+788 ITKVDPEIS
-797 VVYENNLADDSLK
+797 IIYENNLADSALK

-820 KTLVKLHNKITP
+820 DALVKLHNKITP
-832 KEVIKERKEFR
+832 KEVFKERKEFR
-843 KALFVRN
+843 KALFIRN
-850 NYTDMLNILQ
+850 NYTETLNILQ
-860 ASIMNKLNNKKN
+860 ANIMNKINNNKYK
-872 NKLDINFLND
+872 KLDKKFLDD

>member
-1 MNMKKR
+1 MKKR

-18 LREDIRLL
+18 LREDIRFL
-26 GTFLGR
+26 GTFLGK

-39 DKFFKLVEK
+39 EAFFKIVER
-48 LRLISKNSLF
+48 LRLLSKNTLLDKQKSKVFLKISK
-58 DKNKGK
+58 
-64 AFLKTSNEIK
+64 EIK
-74 KLNSLQTFK
+74 KLPPELTFK
-83 VTRAFSHILNL
+83 ITRAFLHILNL

-103 SRKLNEYDN
+103 SRKLNEHNN

-119 QNLFVEDIIEAL
+119 QNLFIEDIIEGL
-131 IKNKK
+131 FKNKS
-136 ISNNKIY
+136 ISNSKIY
-143 EQAKNLNIGI
+143 EQAKNLDIGI

-168 QKYANLIDLLEQRHL
+168 QKYANLINLMEQRHL
-183 YKKYPSKITEIDRK
+183 YKKYPSKVVEIDRK
-197 LYSEIAIIWK
+197 LYTEITIIWK

-215 PSPLDEAKWGL
+215 PSPLDEARWGL

-234 DTVPRVYKRL
+234 DTIPKVYKRL
-244 NDIFRKNLKKDL
+244 NDIFRKNLNKDL
-256 PRDFNPIQFGSWMG
+256 PRGFNPIQFGSWMG

-278 VTAEITK
+278 VTAQVTK
-285 KVILYSRWQA
+285 KVILFSRWQA

-308 NLSMK
+308 DLSMK
-313 ECSPK
+313 ECSSK
-318 IRKVTGKTFEPY
+318 IKKITGKTFEPY
-330 RVYLRPIRDKIRSTH
+330 RVYLRPIRDKIRSTYKI
-345 QLIEDHLT
+345 IENHLNNHE
-353 KKIPLDKNKLLQD
+353 PLKEDELLQD
-366 KNEILKPLRE
+366 KNEILKPLRDI
-376 VRESLNLNKG
+376 RESLNSNNS
-386 QHIGNAD
+386 QHIANSD

-399 RVRCFGVNLAK
+399 RVRCFGISLAR
-410 LDIRQESSRHDKLLK
+410 LDIRQESSRHEQLLN
-425 EIFKKKYEINYSN
+425 EILKKKSKINYSN
-438 LKENNKINYLNN
+438 LNEQKKISLLNN

-458 LDKLKITDKENKEVW
+458 LDKLNIINKENKEVW
-473 NTFKQIS
+473 DTFKQIS
-480 KEPSQ
+480 NEPAQ

-500 ILSVYFLQKQANTKH
+500 ILTVYFLQKQAQTKEL
-515 FLRVVPLF
+515 LRVVPLF
-523 ETLDDLRNA
+523 ETLDDLKNA
-532 KDIMENLFKLSWY
+532 KDVMENLFKLSWY
-545 KKLINNKQEIM
+545 RKLIKNQQEVM

-571 SWHQYKLQEELRDI
+571 SWHQYKLQEELRDL

-661 NPPPKSK
+661 NPPPRSK
-668 ENWRD
+668 KNWRN

-699 FKLVTPHK
+699 FKTVTPHK

-717 PTKRKNIDNI
+717 PTKRKNVDNI

-746 PGWLGTTEALRYG
+746 PAWLGTTEALRYG
-759 SIKKFK
+759 SIKKYSK
-765 NTLTDMEK
+765 TLNDMEK
-773 NWPFFISTMDILDMV
+773 NWPYFVSTMDILDMV
-788 KSKVDPEIS
+788 ISKVDPEIS
-797 VVYENNLADDSLK
+797 IIYENNLADDALK

-820 KTLVKLHNKITP
+820 DALVKLHNKITP

-843 KALFVRN
+843 KALFIRN
-850 NYTDMLNILQ
+850 NYTEMLNILQ
-860 ASIMNKLNNKKN
+860 ANIMNKINNRKYKKQD
-872 NKLDINFLND
+872 KKFLND

>member
-1 MNMKKR
+1 MKKR

-32 VIKDQEG
+32 VIRDQEG
-39 DKFFKLVEK
+39 LTFYKIVER
-48 LRLISKNSLF
+48 LRLLSKNTLL
-58 DKNKGK
+58 DKNKSK
-64 AFLKTSNEIK
+64 VFLKVSKEVK
-74 KLNSLQTFK
+74 KLKPKDIFR
-83 VTRAFSHILNL
+83 VTRSFSHILNL

-103 SRKLNEYDN
+103 SRKLNEYEN

-119 QNLFVEDIIEAL
+119 QNIFIEDII
-131 IKNKK
+131 KNLFKNRN

-143 EQAKNLNIGI
+143 KQATKLDIGI

-168 QKYANLIDLLEQRHL
+168 QKYANLIELMEQRHL
-183 YKKYPSKITEIDRK
+183 YKKYPSKILEIDRK
-197 LYSEIAIIWK
+197 IYTEITVIWK

-234 DTVPRVYKRL
+234 DTIPKVYKRL
-244 NDIFRKNLKKDL
+244 NDIFRKNLGKDL
-256 PRDFNPIQFGSWMG
+256 PRGYNPIQFGSWMG

-278 VTAEITK
+278 VTADVTK
-285 KVILYSRWQA
+285 KVILFSRWQA

-308 NLSMK
+308 DLSMK

-318 IRKVTGKTFEPY
+318 IKKITGNSFEPY
-330 RVYLRPIRDKIRSTH
+330 RVYLRPIRDKIRLTY
-345 QLIEDHLT
+345 QLIEKHLNNN
-353 KKIPLDKNKLLQD
+353 KSLNEKKLLTD

-376 VRESLNLNKG
+376 VRESLNLNRG
-386 QHIGNAD
+386 QHIANAD

-399 RVRCFGVNLAK
+399 RVRCFGINLAR
-410 LDIRQESSRHDKLLK
+410 LDIRQESSRHQKLISDVLN
-425 EIFKKKYEINYSN
+425 KKY
-438 LKENNKINYLNN
+438 KINFSSLSESKKINLLNL

-458 LDKLKITDKENKEVW
+458 INNLKIKHKDNKEVW

-480 KEPSQ
+480 KEPEQ
-485 CLGAYVISMTSKASD
+485 CMGAYVISMTSKASD
-500 ILSVYFLQKQANTKH
+500 ILSVYFLQKQAETKNL
-515 FLRVVPLF
+515 LRVVPLF
-523 ETLDDLRNA
+523 ETLDDLKNA
-532 KDIMENLFKLSWY
+532 KSVMENIFKLSWY
-545 KKLINNKQEIM
+545 RRLINHKQEVM

-571 SWHQYKLQEELRDI
+571 SWHQYKLQEELRNL

-607 GPIQATLKSQPSNTV
+607 GPIQATLKSQPANTV

-668 ENWRD
+668 KNWRE
-673 LIEKMSEISTSA
+673 LIEKMSEIATSS

-699 FKLVTPHK
+699 FKTVTPHK

-717 PTKRKNIDNI
+717 PTKRKNVDNI

-746 PGWLGTTEALRYG
+746 PAWLGTTEALRYG
-759 SIKKFK
+759 SIKKFSK
-765 NTLTDMEK
+765 TLTDMEK
-773 NWPFFISTMDILDMV
+773 NWPYFVSTMDILDMV
-788 KSKVDPEIS
+788 ITKVDPEIS
-797 VVYENNLADDSLK
+797 IIYENNLADSALK

-820 KTLVKLHNKITP
+820 DALVKLHNKITP
-832 KEVIKERKEFR
+832 KEVFKERKEFR
-843 KALFVRN
+843 KALFIRN
-850 NYTDMLNILQ
+850 NYTETLNILQ
-860 ASIMNKLNNKKN
+860 ATIMNKINNNKYK
-872 NKLDINFLND
+872 KVDKKFLDD

>member
-1 MNMKKR
+1 MKKR

-32 VIKDQEG
+32 VIRDQEG
-39 DKFFKLVEK
+39 LAFYKIVER
-48 LRLISKNSLF
+48 LRLLSKNTLL
-58 DKNKGK
+58 DKNKSK
-64 AFLKTSNEIK
+64 VFLKVSKEVK
-74 KLNSLQTFK
+74 KLKPKDIFR
-83 VTRAFSHILNL
+83 VTRSFSHILNL

-103 SRKLNEYDN
+103 SRKLNEYEN

-119 QNLFVEDIIEAL
+119 QNIFIEDII
-131 IKNKK
+131 KNLFKNRN

-143 EQAKNLNIGI
+143 EQATKLDIGI

-168 QKYANLIDLLEQRHL
+168 QKYANLIELMEQRHL
-183 YKKYPSKITEIDRK
+183 YKKYPSKILEIDRK
-197 LYSEIAIIWK
+197 IYTEITVIWK

-234 DTVPRVYKRL
+234 DTIPKVYKRL
-244 NDIFRKNLKKDL
+244 NDIFRKNLGKDL
-256 PRDFNPIQFGSWMG
+256 PRGYNPIQFGSWMG

-278 VTAEITK
+278 VTADVTK
-285 KVILYSRWQA
+285 KVILFSRWQA

-308 NLSMK
+308 DLSMK

-318 IRKVTGKTFEPY
+318 IKKITGNSFEPY
-330 RVYLRPIRDKIRSTH
+330 RVYLRPIRDKIRLTY
-345 QLIEDHLT
+345 QLIEKHLNNN
-353 KKIPLDKNKLLQD
+353 KSLNEKKLLKD

-376 VRESLNLNKG
+376 VRESLNLNRG
-386 QHIGNAD
+386 QHIANAD

-399 RVRCFGVNLAK
+399 RVRCFGINLAR
-410 LDIRQESSRHDKLLK
+410 LDIRQESSRHQKLISDVLN
-425 EIFKKKYEINYSN
+425 KKY
-438 LKENNKINYLNN
+438 KINFSSLSESKKINLLNS

-458 LDKLKITDKENKEVW
+458 INNLKIKHKDNKEVW

-480 KEPSQ
+480 KEPEQ
-485 CLGAYVISMTSKASD
+485 CMGAYVISMTSKASD
-500 ILSVYFLQKQANTKH
+500 ILSVYFLQKQAETKNL
-515 FLRVVPLF
+515 LRVVPLF
-523 ETLDDLRNA
+523 ETLDDLKNA
-532 KDIMENLFKLSWY
+532 KSVMENIFKLSWY
-545 KKLINNKQEIM
+545 RRLINHKQEVM

-571 SWHQYKLQEELRDI
+571 SWHQYKLQEELRNL

-607 GPIQATLKSQPSNTV
+607 GPIQATLKSQPANTV

-668 ENWRD
+668 KNWRE
-673 LIEKMSEISTSA
+673 LIEKMSEIATSS

-699 FKLVTPHK
+699 FKTVTPHK

-717 PTKRKNIDNI
+717 PAKRKNVDNI

-746 PGWLGTTEALRYG
+746 PAWLGTTEALRYG
-759 SIKKFK
+759 SIKKFSK
-765 NTLTDMEK
+765 TLTDMEK
-773 NWPFFISTMDILDMV
+773 NWPYFVSTMDILDMV
-788 KSKVDPEIS
+788 ITKVDPEIS
-797 VVYENNLADDSLK
+797 IIYENNLADSALK

-820 KTLVKLHNKITP
+820 DALVKLHNKITP
-832 KEVIKERKEFR
+832 KEVFKERKEFR
-843 KALFVRN
+843 KALFIRN
-850 NYTDMLNILQ
+850 NYTETLNILQ
-860 ASIMNKLNNKKN
+860 ATIMNKINNNKYK
-872 NKLDINFLND
+872 KLDKKFIDD

>member
-1 MNMKKR
+1 MKKR

-18 LREDIRLL
+18 LREDIRFL
-26 GTFLGR
+26 GTFLGK

-39 DKFFKLVEK
+39 EAFFKIVER
-48 LRLISKNSLF
+48 LRLLSKNILLDKQKSKVFLKISK
-58 DKNKGK
+58 
-64 AFLKTSNEIK
+64 EIK
-74 KLNSLQTFK
+74 KLPPELTFK
-83 VTRAFSHILNL
+83 ITRAFLHILNL

-103 SRKLNEYDN
+103 SRKLNEHNN

-119 QNLFVEDIIEAL
+119 QNLFIEDIIEGL
-131 IKNKK
+131 FKNKS
-136 ISNNKIY
+136 ISDSKIY
-143 EQAKNLNIGI
+143 EQAKNLDIGI

-168 QKYANLIDLLEQRHL
+168 QKYANLINLMEQRHL
-183 YKKYPSKITEIDRK
+183 YKKYPSKVVEIDRK
-197 LYSEIAIIWK
+197 LYTEITIIWK

-215 PSPLDEAKWGL
+215 PSPLDEARWGL

-234 DTVPRVYKRL
+234 DTIPKVYKRL
-244 NDIFRKNLKKDL
+244 NDIFRKNLNKDL
-256 PRDFNPIQFGSWMG
+256 PRGFNPIQFGSWMG

-278 VTAEITK
+278 VTAQVTK
-285 KVILYSRWQA
+285 KVILFSRWQA

-308 NLSMK
+308 DLSMK

-318 IRKVTGKTFEPY
+318 IKKITGKTFEPY
-330 RVYLRPIRDKIRSTH
+330 RVYLRPIRDKIRSTYKI
-345 QLIEDHLT
+345 IENHLNNHE
-353 KKIPLDKNKLLQD
+353 PLKEDELLQD
-366 KNEILKPLRE
+366 KNEILKPLRDI
-376 VRESLNLNKG
+376 RESLNSNNS
-386 QHIGNAD
+386 QHIANSD

-399 RVRCFGVNLAK
+399 RVRCFGINLAR
-410 LDIRQESSRHDKLLK
+410 LDIRQESSRHEQLLN
-425 EIFKKKYEINYSN
+425 EILKKKSKINYSN
-438 LKENNKINYLNN
+438 LNEQKKISLLNN

-458 LDKLKITDKENKEVW
+458 LDKLNIINKENKEVW
-473 NTFKQIS
+473 DTFKQIS
-480 KEPSQ
+480 KEPAQ

-500 ILSVYFLQKQANTKH
+500 ILSVYFLQKQAQTKNL
-515 FLRVVPLF
+515 LRVVPLF
-523 ETLDDLRNA
+523 ETLDDLKNA
-532 KDIMENLFKLSWY
+532 KDVMENLFKLSWY
-545 KKLINNKQEIM
+545 RKLINHQQEVM

-571 SWHQYKLQEELRDI
+571 SWHQYKLQEELRDL

-661 NPPPKSK
+661 NPPPRSK
-668 ENWRD
+668 KNWRN

-699 FKLVTPHK
+699 FKTVTPHK

-746 PGWLGTTEALRYG
+746 PAWLGTTEALRYG
-759 SIKKFK
+759 SIKKYSK
-765 NTLTDMEK
+765 TLTDMEK
-773 NWPFFISTMDILDMV
+773 NWPYFVSTMDILDMV
-788 KSKVDPEIS
+788 ISKVDPEIS
-797 VVYENNLADDSLK
+797 IIYENNLADDALK

-820 KTLVKLHNKITP
+820 DALVKLHNKITP

-843 KALFVRN
+843 KALFIRN
-850 NYTDMLNILQ
+850 NYTEMLNILQ
-860 ASIMNKLNNKKN
+860 ASIMNKINNRKYKKQD
-872 NKLDINFLND
+872 KKFLND

>member
-1 MNMKKR
+1 MKKR

-32 VIKDQEG
+32 VIRDQEG
-39 DKFFKLVEK
+39 LAFYKIVER
-48 LRLISKNSLF
+48 LRLLSKNTLL
-58 DKNKGK
+58 DKNKSK
-64 AFLKTSNEIK
+64 VFLKVSKEVK
-74 KLNSLQTFK
+74 KLKPKDIFRL
-83 VTRAFSHILNL
+83 TRSFSHILNL

-103 SRKLNEYDN
+103 SRKLNEYEN

-119 QNLFVEDIIEAL
+119 QNIFIEDII
-131 IKNKK
+131 KNLFKNRN

-143 EQAKNLNIGI
+143 EQATKLDIGI

-168 QKYANLIDLLEQRHL
+168 QKYANLIELMEQRHL
-183 YKKYPSKITEIDRK
+183 YKKYPSKILEIDRK
-197 LYSEIAIIWK
+197 IYTEITVIWK

-234 DTVPRVYKRL
+234 DTIPKVYKRL
-244 NDIFRKNLKKDL
+244 NDIFRKNLGKDL
-256 PRDFNPIQFGSWMG
+256 PRGYNPIQFGSWMG

-278 VTAEITK
+278 VTADVTK
-285 KVILYSRWQA
+285 KVILFSRWQA

-308 NLSMK
+308 DLSMK

-318 IRKVTGKTFEPY
+318 IKKIAGNSFEPY
-330 RVYLRPIRDKIRSTH
+330 RVYLRPIRDKIRLTY
-345 QLIEDHLT
+345 QLIEKHLNNN
-353 KKIPLDKNKLLQD
+353 KSLNEIKLLKD

-376 VRESLNLNKG
+376 VRESLNLNRG
-386 QHIGNAD
+386 QHIANAD

-399 RVRCFGVNLAK
+399 RVRCFGINLAR
-410 LDIRQESSRHDKLLK
+410 LDIRQESSRHQKLIADVLN
-425 EIFKKKYEINYSN
+425 KKY
-438 LKENNKINYLNN
+438 KINFSSLSESKKINLLNL

-458 LDKLKITDKENKEVW
+458 INNLKIKHKDNKEVW

-480 KEPSQ
+480 KEPEQ
-485 CLGAYVISMTSKASD
+485 CMGAYVISMTSKASD
-500 ILSVYFLQKQANTKH
+500 ILSVYFLQKQAETKNL
-515 FLRVVPLF
+515 LRVVPLF
-523 ETLDDLRNA
+523 ETLDDLKNA
-532 KDIMENLFKLSWY
+532 KSVMENIFKLSWY
-545 KKLINNKQEIM
+545 RRLINHKQEVM

-571 SWHQYKLQEELRDI
+571 SWHQYKLQEELRNL

-607 GPIQATLKSQPSNTV
+607 GPIQATLKSQPANTV

-668 ENWRD
+668 KNWRK
-673 LIEKMSEISTSA
+673 LIEKMSEIATSA

-699 FKLVTPHK
+699 FKTVTPHK

-717 PTKRKNIDNI
+717 PAKRKNIDNI

-746 PGWLGTTEALRYG
+746 PAWLGTTEALRYG
-759 SIKKFK
+759 SIKKFSK
-765 NTLTDMEK
+765 TLTDMEK
-773 NWPFFISTMDILDMV
+773 NWPYFVSTMDILDMV
-788 KSKVDPEIS
+788 ITKVDPEIS
-797 VVYENNLADDSLK
+797 IIYENNLADSALK

-820 KTLVKLHNKITP
+820 DALVKLHNKITP
-832 KEVIKERKEFR
+832 KEVFKERKEFR
-843 KALFVRN
+843 KALFIRN
-850 NYTDMLNILQ
+850 NYTETLNILQ
-860 ASIMNKLNNKKN
+860 ATIMNKINNNKYK
-872 NKLDINFLND
+872 KLDKKFLDD

>member
-1 MNMKKR
+1 MKKR

-18 LREDIRLL
+18 LREDIRFL
-26 GTFLGR
+26 GTILGR

-39 DKFFKLVEK
+39 EIFFKIVES
-48 LRLISKNSLF
+48 LRLLSKDTLL
-58 DKNKGK
+58 NKQK
-64 AFLKTSNEIK
+64 SKVFLKISNKIK
-74 KLNSLQTFK
+74 KFSPEQTFK
-83 VTRAFSHILNL
+83 ITRAFLHILNL

-103 SRKLNEYDN
+103 SRKLNEYNN

-119 QNLFVEDIIEAL
+119 QNLFIEDIIEGL
-131 IKNKK
+131 FKNKK
-136 ISNNKIY
+136 ISNNEVY

-168 QKYANLIDLLEQRHL
+168 QKYANLIDLMEQRHL
-183 YKKYPSKITEIDRK
+183 YKRYPTKITEIDRQI
-197 LYSEIAIIWK
+197 YTQITIIWK

-215 PSPLDEAKWGL
+215 PSPLDEARWGL

-234 DTVPRVYKRL
+234 DTIPKVYKRL

-256 PRDFNPIQFGSWMG
+256 PRGFNPIQFGSWMG

-278 VTAEITK
+278 VTAKVTK
-285 KVILYSRWQA
+285 KAILFSRWQA

-308 NLSMK
+308 DLSMK
-313 ECSPK
+313 ECSSK

-330 RVYLRPIRDKIRSTH
+330 RVYLRPIRDKIRTTY
-345 QLIEDHLT
+345 QAIENHLN
-353 KKIPLDKNKLLQD
+353 KNERLDESKLLKD
-366 KNEILKPLRE
+366 KNEILKPLRDI
-376 VRESLNLNKG
+376 RESLNSNNS
-386 QHIGNAD
+386 QYIANSD

-399 RVRCFGVNLAK
+399 RVRCFGINLAR
-410 LDIRQESSRHDKLLK
+410 LDIRQESSRHDQLLN
-425 EIFKKKYEINYSN
+425 EILKNKFKINFSDFSED
-438 LKENNKINYLNN
+438 KKINYLNS

-458 LDKLKITDKENKEVW
+458 LKKLNIRNKENKEVW
-473 NTFKQIS
+473 DTFKQIS
-480 KEPSQ
+480 NEPSQ

-500 ILSVYFLQKQANTKH
+500 ILAVYFLQKQTQANEL
-515 FLRVVPLF
+515 LRVVPLF
-523 ETLDDLRNA
+523 ETLDDLKNA
-532 KDIMENLFKLSWY
+532 KSVMENLFKLPWY
-545 KKLINNKQEIM
+545 RKLIKNQQEVM

-571 SWHQYKLQEELRDI
+571 SWHQYKLQEELRNL

-668 ENWRD
+668 KNWRN

-699 FKLVTPHK
+699 FKTVTPHK

-727 QSLRAIPWV
+727 QGLRAIPWV

-746 PGWLGTTEALRYG
+746 PAWLGTTEALRYG
-759 SIKKFK
+759 SIKKYSK
-765 NTLTDMEK
+765 TLTDMEK
-773 NWPFFISTMDILDMV
+773 NWPYFISTMDILDMV
-788 KSKVDPEIS
+788 ISKVDPEIS
-797 VVYENNLADDSLK
+797 IIYENNLADKALR

-820 KTLVKLHNKITP
+820 KALVELHNKITP

-843 KALFVRN
+843 KALFIRN
-850 NYTDMLNILQ
+850 NYTEMLNILQ
-860 ASIMNKLNNKKN
+860 ANVMNKLNNKKYK
-872 NKLDINFLND
+872 KLDKKFLED